1 MKRIAIS
8 ILFFAGAALAAQH
21 GESGHGGADTATLW
35 KLVNFVIL
43 AAALGYFIYK
53 KGGSFFAARSAAIQR
68 ELAEAAK
75 FRADAE
81 ARYAEMQQRL
91 GRIEAEVEE
100 LRRRAREE
108 SAVERARMSAQTE
121 RSLKKI
127 QEQAEQEIQAA
138 ANSAMQ
144 QLRAYSAELAIELAA
159 AKIKER
165 LTPETDQMI
174 VDAMIGEIGNRFEG
188 QPVRVS

>member
-1 MKRIAIS
+1 LKRITIS
-8 ILFFAGAALAAQH
+8 ILLFAGAALAAEH
-21 GESGHGGADTATLW
+21 GESGGVDTATLW

-43 AAALGYFIYK
+43 AAALGFLIYK
-53 KGGSFFAARSAAIQR
+53 KGGSFFAARSADIQR
-68 ELAEAAK
+68 GLAEAAK
-75 FRADAE
+75 FQADAE
-81 ARYAEMQQRL
+81 ARYAEMERRL
-91 GRIEAEVEE
+91 GRIGAEVEE

-108 SAVERARMSAQTE
+108 SAVESARMSAETE

-138 ANSAMQ
+138 ASSAMM

-159 AKIKER
+159 AKIEER

-174 VDAMIGEIGNRFEG
+174 VDAMIGEIGNRFAG

>member
-1 MKRIAIS
+1 MKRITVS
-8 ILFFAGAALAAQH
+8 ILFFAVAALAAEH
-21 GESGHGGADTATLW
+21 GESGHAGSDTLW
-35 KLVNFVIL
+35 KLINFVIL

-53 KGGSFFAARSAAIQR
+53 KAGSFFAARSAAIQR

-75 FRADAE
+75 FQADAE
-81 ARYAEMQQRL
+81 ARYAEMEQRL
-91 GRIEAEVEE
+91 KRLNAEVEE

-108 SAVERARMSAQTE
+108 SAVESARMRALTE
-121 RSLKKI
+121 RGLKKI

-138 ANSAMQ
+138 ANSARQ
-144 QLRAYSAELAIELAA
+144 QLRAYSAALAIELAA
-159 AKIKER
+159 AKIEER

-174 VDAMIGEIGNRFEG
+174 VDAMIGEIGNRFAG